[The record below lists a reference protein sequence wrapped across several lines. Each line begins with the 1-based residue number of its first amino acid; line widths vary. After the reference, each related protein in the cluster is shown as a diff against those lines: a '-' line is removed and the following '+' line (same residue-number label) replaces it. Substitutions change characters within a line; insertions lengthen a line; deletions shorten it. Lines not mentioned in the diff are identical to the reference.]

1 MSIAEDFHQW
11 VNSQPWIPGTI
22 HFNVS
27 YPKTADP
34 WYVMAVTETER
45 DTLTFCQVDGGLT
58 TIEIT
63 GFGSGRYPVFQEL
76 ETLRENIQNNLR
88 GQIGTSSIWRTLTLG
103 TVSIGAIDNQI
114 NEYSFEIEISWER
127 S

>member
-1 MSIAEDFHQW
+1 MSVAEDFHQW
-11 VNSQPWIPGTI
+11 VNSQLWVPGVI

-34 WYVMAVTETER
+34 WYVMNVIENER
-45 DTLTFCQVDGGLT
+45 DTLTLCQVEGGIT

-63 GFGSGRYPVFQEL
+63 GYGSGRYPVFQEL
-76 ETLRENIQNNLR
+76 ENLREKIQENFR
-88 GQIGTSSIWRTLTLG
+88 GMIGSSSIWRTLTLG
-103 TVSIGAIDNQI
+103 TISLGTIENQI
-114 NEYSFEIEISWER
+114 NEYSFEMEVSWER